1 MRFWQSESEP
11 AGVPERAKQAGD
23 VQARWCWV
31 EPSVWTERMLTALE
45 EGVKGGKWYSLIDKV
60 SSLPNLRSAFAEVKR
75 NRGGAG
81 VDRVTIG
88 MFEAHLEENL
98 GRLSESLKEGSYRPQ
113 AVRRVW
119 IPKSGSAEKRPLGI
133 PTVRDRVVQSA
144 LRHVLEP
151 IFERDFAAQSYGF
164 RPKRGAKDALRRVA
178 ELLKA
183 GSVYVVDADLQSY
196 YDTIPRQPL
205 LEQVRGKVADSKVL
219 ALLEA
224 YLGQDVM
231 ESAKS
236 WTPERG
242 TPQGAVISPLLSNI
256 YLDPLDHRM
265 AQLGYEMVRYAD
277 DFVILCRSQRE
288 AERALEEVGQW
299 TTAAGLRLH
308 PDKTRI
314 VDATQR
320 GGFDFLGYHFERGYR
335 WPSQKSLGKLK
346 DKVRTKTRR
355 TNGHSLQRVISELT
369 SVQRGWM
376 EYFKHSQRTVFEE
389 LDKWIRMRLR
399 SLLRHRQ
406 KRKGRS
412 RGRDHN
418 RWPNAF
424 FAEQG
429 LFSFAV
435 AHAQAVH
442 PLGGKT
448 TNRRAGCGRSAR
460 PVRREGGPGT

>member
-1 MRFWQSESEP
+1 
-11 AGVPERAKQAGD
+11 
-23 VQARWCWV
+23 
-31 EPSVWTERMLTALE
+31 MLTALE

-60 SSLPNLRSAFAEVKR
+60 NSLRNLRSAFAQVKR
-75 NRGGAG
+75 NRGSAG

-88 MFEAHLEENL
+88 MFESRLEENL
-98 GRLSESLKEGSYRPQ
+98 QRLSDSLKEGQYRPQ

-119 IPKSGSAEKRPLGI
+119 IPKPGSQEKRPLGI
-133 PTVRDRVVQSA
+133 PTVRDRVVQNA
-144 LRHVLEP
+144 LRNVLEP

-164 RPKRGAKDALRRVA
+164 RPGRGAKDALRRVD

-183 GSVYVVDADLQSY
+183 GYVHVVDADLQSY
-196 YDTIPRQPL
+196 YDTIPCQPL
-205 LEQVRGKVADSKVL
+205 LEQVRGKVADNKVL
-219 ALLEA
+219 DLLET
-224 YLGQDVM
+224 YLGQEVM

-242 TPQGAVISPLLSNI
+242 TPQGAVISPLLSNV

-277 DFVILCRSQRE
+277 DFVILCRSPLE
-288 AERALEEVGQW
+288 AQRALSEVETW

-335 WPSQKSLGKLK
+335 WPAKKSLRKFK
-346 DKVRTKTRR
+346 DNIRAKTKRTS
-355 TNGHSLQRVISELT
+355 GYSLQQIITALSRT
-369 SVQRGWM
+369 QKGWF
-376 EYFKHSQRTVFEE
+376 EYFKHAHWTAFRN
-389 LDKWIRMRLR
+389 LDRWIRMRLR
-399 SLLRHRQ
+399 SILRRRQ
-406 KRKGRS
+406 GRKGRAL
-412 RGRDHN
+412 GKDHH

-429 LFSFAV
+429 LFSFVTAY
-435 AHAQAVH
+435 AQIRQSS
-442 PLGGKT
+442 P
-448 TNRRAGCGRSAR
+448 R
-460 PVRREGGPGT
+460 